1 MSATIK
7 IFQVNNK
14 SFSHVMNDNHD
25 SVQLRDEDNETL
37 LTYGADA
44 TVNDQDGRLGNL
56 FVEYVEGQP
65 RWVYY
70 EMPLQT
76 RFVYGPD
83 LRSAEVSVSRR
94 FIGNA
99 AVTVGHDRTPSP
111 LELPTLHPT
120 LYSPTLA

>member
-25 SVQLRDEDNETL
+25 SVELRDDGNETL

-44 TVNDQDGRLGNL
+44 TVSDQDGRRGNF

-83 LRSAEVSVSRR
+83 LRSAEVDVSRR

-99 AVTVGHDRTPSP
+99 AVAVGYDLTPSP
-111 LELPTLHPT
+111 LELPTLYP
-120 LYSPTLA
+120 PTLA